1 MKIIITIIGVFTL
14 ILCSCN
20 NQKAEYNTT
29 TETKAVTEKVNE
41 SNDLK
46 EIQTLFK
53 HLETAIEFGKTTP
66 IELRKH
72 YDLGED
78 ENHENYLLKGSNL
91 DGSNETFYNFSFEEG
106 KLVYITHKANDVN
119 PTKVKD
125 FIISK
130 FGEGKVLSE
139 EYKNRIDWETEK
151 FNINFD
157 TQNTPWSL
165 NIEPKDY
172 YPGF

>member
-1 MKIIITIIGVFTL
+1 MIAFAIAL
-14 ILCSCN
+14 SSCN
-20 NQKAEYNTT
+20 NQKTENNTIAKP
-29 TETKAVTEKVNE
+29 ENNVEKINLTME
-41 SNDLK
+41 LK
-46 EIQTLFK
+46 EIQTLFE
-53 HLETAIEFGKTTP
+53 HLETTIEFGKTTP
-66 IELRKH
+66 VVLRKY
-72 YDLGED
+72 YDIGAD
-78 ENHENYLLKGSNL
+78 ENQENYFLKGSNL